1 MSNMKKYTC
10 DCIKQAD
17 DSAQAVRNL
26 ASMASTKDQHHVVRS
41 SMARAINQQVTELQN
56 LVNDMAEQLERER
69 AEVERMERLYK
80 MARKDIQDLKDDVA
94 LLKYTPEGFDPD
106 VHRRVN
112 SDGTY

>member
-1 MSNMKKYTC
+1 
-10 DCIKQAD
+10 
-17 DSAQAVRNL
+17 
-26 ASMASTKDQHHVVRS
+26 
-41 SMARAINQQVTELQN
+41 
-56 LVNDMAEQLERER
+56 
-69 AEVERMERLYK
+69 MERLYK